1 MPLRLCRL
9 CLLAATV
16 AATAWAQTTP
26 PAPVA
31 TDPTAP
37 TTSSL
42 LIPVAEAPPAPAV
55 IKPPAPTIPAPRI
68 PTTKSTGKTAK
79 PGKTGVPDPD
89 LLDGSAFEKEKRPLE
104 GMLSEIEMGEK
115 EGPKGAKVSPESGP
129 AGSQQQSP
137 DKDDPTKTA
146 GGGAETPPQS
156 SEQQAAAAGGAQ
168 AEQAQSSQQQGGG
181 SPNAGGPAAQAQGT
195 QVANLKV
202 PEGAQNAG
210 GAQSMTPRDQQI
222 GDATL
227 QIQTSDKSAQDVVGV
242 ESSTAQQYEK
252 KLPSGGNQSS
262 GNRNQGVEKG
272 RVVPKGL

>member
-26 PAPVA
+26 PAPAA

-37 TTSSL
+37 ATSSL
-42 LIPVAEAPPAPAV
+42 LIPVTDAPPAPAV
-55 IKPPAPTIPAPRI
+55 TTPPAPTIPAPRI
-68 PTTKSTGKTAK
+68 PTTRSIVKTAK

-115 EGPKGAKVSPESGP
+115 EGPKGAKVSPDSGP
-129 AGSQQQSP
+129 GGSQQQSP
-137 DKDDPTKTA
+137 EKNDPTKPA

-156 SEQQAAAAGGAQ
+156 SEQQAAGASS

-181 SPNAGGPAAQAQGT
+181 SPSAGGPAAQAQGT

-202 PEGAQNAG
+202 PEGAQNAA
-210 GAQSMTPRDQQI
+210 GAVSTAPRDLQI

-227 QIQTSDKSAQDVVGV
+227 QIQALDKSAQDVVGV
-242 ESSTAQQYEK
+242 ESTTAQQYEK
-252 KLPSGGNQSS
+252 KLPSGGNQPSN
-262 GNRNQGVEKG
+262 NRNQGVEKG

>member
-16 AATAWAQTTP
+16 AATAWTQTTP

-37 TTSSL
+37 ATSSL
-42 LIPVAEAPPAPAV
+42 LIPVADAPPAPAV

-68 PTTKSTGKTAK
+68 PTTKSTVKTVK

-115 EGPKGAKVSPESGP
+115 EGPKGAKVSPNSGP

-137 DKDDPTKTA
+137 DKNDPTKTA

-156 SEQQAAAAGGAQ
+156 SEQQAAGASS
-168 AEQAQSSQQQGGG
+168 AEQALSGQQQGGG
-181 SPNAGGPAAQAQGT
+181 SPSAGGPTAQAQGT

-227 QIQTSDKSAQDVVGV
+227 QIPGGHSAKDVVGV
-242 ESSTAQQYEK
+242 ESGTTQQFEK
-252 KLPSGGNQSS
+252 KVPSGSS
-262 GNRNQGVEKG
+262 NMGSNRNQGVEKG

>member
-9 CLLAATV
+9 CLLVATV

-26 PAPVA
+26 PAPAV
-31 TDPTAP
+31 
-37 TTSSL
+37 TT
-42 LIPVAEAPPAPAV
+42 
-55 IKPPAPTIPAPRI
+55 PPAPTIQAPRI
-68 PTTKSTGKTAK
+68 PTTRSTVKTAK

-115 EGPKGAKVSPESGP
+115 EGPKGAKVSPDSGP
-129 AGSQQQSP
+129 GGSQQQSP
-137 DKDDPTKTA
+137 DKSDPTKTA
-146 GGGAETPPQS
+146 GGGAETPPQN
-156 SEQQAAAAGGAQ
+156 SEQQAGGASADAQQQAAGGAQ

-181 SPNAGGPAAQAQGT
+181 SPAAEGPAAQAQGT

-202 PEGAQNAG
+202 PEGAQNAA
-210 GAQSMTPRDQQI
+210 GAASTAPRDLQI

-227 QIQTSDKSAQDVVGV
+227 QIQALDKSAQDVVGV
-242 ESSTAQQYEK
+242 ESTIAQQYEK

>member
-1 MPLRLCRL
+1 MPSRLCRL

-16 AATAWAQTTP
+16 AATVWAQSTP
-26 PAPVA
+26 PAP
-31 TDPTAP
+31 
-37 TTSSL
+37 TT
-42 LIPVAEAPPAPAV
+42 
-55 IKPPAPTIPAPRI
+55 PAPRI
-68 PTTKSTGKTAK
+68 PTTKSVVRLAK

-115 EGPKGAKVSPESGP
+115 EGPKGAKISPESGP
-129 AGSQQQSP
+129 SGSQQQSP
-137 DKDDPTKTA
+137 DKNDPTKTA

-156 SEQQAAAAGGAQ
+156 SEQQAAGASS
-168 AEQAQSSQQQGGG
+168 AEQSASAQQQGSG
-181 SPNAGGPAAQAQGT
+181 SPTAEGPAAQAQGT

-227 QIQTSDKSAQDVVGV
+227 QIQTLDKNAQNVVGV

-252 KLPSGGNQSS
+252 KLPSGGSQPSN
-262 GNRNQGVEKG
+262 NRNQGVEKG